1 MAKLMDR
8 IFEKA
13 VERKKRIVLAEG
25 EGERVIRAASDIV
38 KRGIAQITLVGDP
51 EKVRKNADGIDL
63 TDIKIINPETSVKFE
78 EYAALLY
85 ELRKSKGMT
94 MEDAKKLTKNR
105 QYFATLM
112 LKAGD
117 ADGLVSG
124 SETSTGDVLRPGLQI
139 IKAKPGIS
147 CISSCFLMLLP
158 ENSAYGE
165 NGVMIFG
172 DCAVNINPNAKE
184 LAEIAIASVDTA
196 KKIADI
202 ASPKVAMLSF
212 STKGSAKHEY
222 AEKVIEATKIFKE
235 KQPKIAVDGELQVDA
250 ALVPS
255 VSQLKAPGS
264 PIGGKA
270 NILIF
275 PDLQAGNIGYKL
287 VQRLAGAEAIGPI
300 CQGFAK
306 PINDLSRGCSWQD
319 IVAVVAMTSLQA
331 D

>member
-94 MEDAKKLTKNR
+94 MEDAKKLTTNR

-202 ASPKVAMLSF
+202 ANPKVAMLSF

-222 AEKVIEATKIFKE
+222 ADKVIEATKIFKE

-264 PIGGKA
+264 AIGGKA

>member
-1 MAKLMDR
+1 MDR

-94 MEDAKKLTKNR
+94 MEDAKKLTTNR

-222 AEKVIEATKIFKE
+222 ADKVIEATKIFKE

-264 PIGGKA
+264 AIGGKA

>member
-222 AEKVIEATKIFKE
+222 AAKVIEATKIFKE

-264 PIGGKA
+264 SIGGKA

>member
-1 MAKLMDR
+1 MDR

-202 ASPKVAMLSF
+202 AIPKVAMLSF

-264 PIGGKA
+264 SIGGKA

>member
-13 VERKKRIVLAEG
+13 FERKKRIVLAEG

-172 DCAVNINPNAKE
+172 DCAVNINPNANE

-196 KKIADI
+196 KQIADI

-264 PIGGKA
+264 SIGGKA

>member
-264 PIGGKA
+264 SIGGKA

>member
-202 ASPKVAMLSF
+202 AIPKVAMLSF

-264 PIGGKA
+264 SIGGKA